1 MESAIALMKAEIAD
15 EHIAVMLNEIR
26 AFDFALVNKLTQRDL
41 NNIASTGFQ
50 FATRGVKNQREEVRS
65 FLLNHPSTMAADIDT
80 IIIKFRLYGQ
90 LLREPKKEK
99 PKVREI
105 KGVMKTRG
113 KRPKE
118 EESSEIEDVEDILE
132 EDKDDDEEEDMRWA
146 SVRPEKRKLFY

>member
-1 MESAIALMKAEIAD
+1 M
-15 EHIAVMLNEIR
+15 
-26 AFDFALVNKLTQRDL
+26 

-90 LLREPKKEK
+90 LLSESKKEK

-132 EDKDDDEEEDMRWA
+132 EDKDDDEEVSGDQQAEDMRWA
-146 SVRPEKRKLFY
+146 SVRPEKRKTILLKNAFR

>member
-1 MESAIALMKAEIAD
+1 
-15 EHIAVMLNEIR
+15 
-26 AFDFALVNKLTQRDL
+26 
-41 NNIASTGFQ
+41 
-50 FATRGVKNQREEVRS
+50 
-65 FLLNHPSTMAADIDT
+65 MAADIDT

-105 KGVMKTRG
+105 KGVIKTRG

-118 EESSEIEDVEDILE
+118 EESSEIE

>member
-1 MESAIALMKAEIAD
+1 M
-15 EHIAVMLNEIR
+15 
-26 AFDFALVNKLTQRDL
+26 
-41 NNIASTGFQ
+41 
-50 FATRGVKNQREEVRS
+50 
-65 FLLNHPSTMAADIDT
+65 
-80 IIIKFRLYGQ
+80 
-90 LLREPKKEK
+90 LREPKKEK

>member
-1 MESAIALMKAEIAD
+1 MFEQHYLK
-15 EHIAVMLNEIR
+15 V
-26 AFDFALVNKLTQRDL
+26 
-41 NNIASTGFQ
+41 FQ
-50 FATRGVKNQREEVRS
+50 FATRGVNNQREE
-65 FLLNHPSTMAADIDT
+65 
-80 IIIKFRLYGQ
+80 
-90 LLREPKKEK
+90 
-99 PKVREI
+99 VREI